1 MILYYIMRGD
11 VAAHKKKAGFNMKE
25 YSYMITLDQKRGV
38 EYCHDEIKF
47 YKRKGTISEAK
58 RNLKK
63 FVKITGL
70 DIGEIVTLNE
80 NCTVRCVYKFNGEK
94 FLKEE
99 VFK

>member
-1 MILYYIMRGD
+1 MFQPGIVKTKFFLPIISNNIILY
-11 VAAHKKKAGFNMKE
+11 HAGRWCRAI
-25 YSYMITLDQKRGV
+25 S
-38 EYCHDEIKF
+38 KF
-47 YKRKGTISEAK
+47 
-58 RNLKK
+58 KK

-70 DIGEIVTLNE
+70 DIGEIVTFNE

>member
-1 MILYYIMRGD
+1 
-11 VAAHKKKAGFNMKE
+11 MKE
-25 YSYMITLDQKRGV
+25 YSYMITIDQKRGV

-47 YKRKGTISEAK
+47 YKRRGTIIEAK
-58 RNLKK
+58 GMFKK

-70 DIGEIVTLNE
+70 DVGEITIFNE
-80 NCTVRCVYKFNGEK
+80 NCSVRCVYKFNGEK

>member
-1 MILYYIMRGD
+1 
-11 VAAHKKKAGFNMKE
+11 MKE
-25 YSYMITLDQKRGV
+25 YSYMITIDKKRGV
-38 EYCHDEIKF
+38 EYCHDDLKY
-47 YKRKGTISEAK
+47 YKHRGTISEAK
-58 RNLKK
+58 SKFKK

-70 DIGEIVTLNE
+70 DIGEIVTFNE